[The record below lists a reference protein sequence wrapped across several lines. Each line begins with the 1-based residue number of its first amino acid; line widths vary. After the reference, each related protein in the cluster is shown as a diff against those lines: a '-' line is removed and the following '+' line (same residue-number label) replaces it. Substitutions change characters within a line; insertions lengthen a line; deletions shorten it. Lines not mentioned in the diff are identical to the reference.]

1 MRLNREPLR
10 VHERPEVISA
20 SVSTLDAGLT
30 PMTTAAAYSGLLV
43 SWHWADHFV
52 SAVLFD
58 PHITFTR
65 GV

>member
-1 MRLNREPLR
+1 MHLNREPLR
-10 VHERPEVISA
+10 VHERLKVIFV
-20 SVSTLDAGLT
+20 SVSTLDTGLT
-30 PMTTAAAYSGLLV
+30 PMTTAAAYGLLV
-43 SWHWADHFV
+43 SRHWADHFV